1 VLRGLCPRNN
11 TSKRWRCIRKEYSI
25 IGFSLVSNHAIF
37 YLILGPLEWIGIIVY
52 TLMIVLTVVFFDQIR
67 RKRLERIWKRIQ
79 KIVDLIYFRLWLH
92 VIIVGEWVFMI
103 LFIIYIAMKIKFVWQ
118 KSKQKKLSLLSKTY

>member
-1 VLRGLCPRNN
+1 
-11 TSKRWRCIRKEYSI
+11 
-25 IGFSLVSNHAIF
+25 VSNHAIF